1 MFIRPAIVL
10 AFLVAPPVFAQAPGS
25 SPRSPDSEVRD
36 QWVTVSKYLARSA
49 SAVPE
54 SSYAYKP
61 VATVRSFGQLVAH
74 VAGSQMMFCA
84 AALGEKVPAEDDFEK
99 RTMSK
104 AELVKALDESNTYC
118 ARAYAVPSSNLGG
131 PVEMF
136 GQHFTQGGVL
146 LINATHDNE
155 HYGNMVTYMRMLG
168 LVPPSSQPAQ

>member
-1 MFIRPAIVL
+1 MFIRPAIML
-10 AFLVAPPVFAQAPGS
+10 AFLVAPPLFAQGPGS

-49 SAVPE
+49 AAVPE

-99 RTMSK
+99 RNMSK

-118 ARAYAVPSSNLGG
+118 ARAYAVSPSNLGG
-131 PVEMF
+131 AVEMF
-136 GQHFTQGGVL
+136 GEHFTQGGVL
-146 LINATHDNE
+146 VLNATHDNE